1 MYAVIDH
8 KGQQYKAVLGED
20 LQMDRLDKSEGEL
33 VEFDRVLMI
42 SDDEHEP
49 RIGQPTVAGARVVGE
64 ILAHERGPKI
74 ISVRY
79 KGPTQT
85 KTGHRQ
91 DYTRV
96 KIRDIQPESEAT
108 DGS

>member
-20 LQMDRLDKSEGEL
+20 LQMDRLDIPEGEP

-42 SDDEHEP
+42 SGEEEQEP
-49 RIGQPTVAGARVVGE
+49 LVGQPTVDGAHVKGEVV
-64 ILAHERGPKI
+64 AHERGPKI
-74 ISVRY
+74 VSVRY
-79 KGPTQT
+79 KGPSQS
-85 KTGHRQ
+85 KIGHRQ

-96 KIRDIQPESEAT
+96 KIQEIQPE
-108 DGS
+108 

>member
-20 LQMDRLDKSEGEL
+20 MQMDRLDTPEGEL

-42 SDDEHEP
+42 SGEEDHEP
-49 RIGQPTVAGARVVGE
+49 RIGQPTVDGARVLAEVV
-64 ILAHERGPKI
+64 AHERGPKLV
-74 ISVRY
+74 SVRY
-79 KGPTQT
+79 KGPSQT
-85 KTGHRQ
+85 KMGHRQ

-96 KIRDIQPESEAT
+96 KIHEIHPE
-108 DGS
+108 